1 VAIALLAAGA
11 SALPQIR
18 PWEYFNELAGGSAN
32 GYRYFIDD
40 SVDLGQRTKEFTQF
54 ARRELQPKG
63 VRPSCWYWDSGD
75 EFKARGVDCFGSD
88 PQHDQPIE
96 ETCERT
102 GTIFLGPIDF
112 SPSRYWDRPALRQ
125 TTPVAR
131 FGNAFVFR
139 GTFYLPGH
147 AAAVMYWRGIAKLYL
162 QKPDEAA
169 AEKAFL
175 RSVELDPTAYFVYIQ
190 LGNLYLK
197 RGDQERALRAYSD
210 ALKFAGNDSHFHSQI
225 QEQIQRVSAENLA
238 NIAPLRDPYME

>member
-1 VAIALLAAGA
+1 MSSPGALQTGIDILSTTVSTLGSVRKSSLSSPAGNCNQKVCGLRAGIGIQGTNSKPVAWIVSAAI
-11 SALPQIR
+11 P
-18 PWEYFNELAGGSAN
+18 NMTN
-32 GYRYFIDD
+32 
-40 SVDLGQRTKEFTQF
+40 
-54 ARRELQPKG
+54 
-63 VRPSCWYWDSGD
+63 PSKNCPS
-75 EFKARGVDCFGSD
+75 EPAPSS
-88 PQHDQPIE
+88 
-96 ETCERT
+96 
-102 GTIFLGPIDF
+102 LGPIDF